1 MPSYTV
7 EQFARIRLVG
17 VRIEH
22 GLVVM
27 RRSFLYE
34 KIFHRERNGE
44 KILES
49 EVDRFGQML
58 MQDAVLDR

>member
-17 VRIEH
+17 VHIEH
-22 GLVVM
+22 GLVVV

-34 KIFHRERNGE
+34 KIFHRERGGE